1 MGLAGEPAGSVTV
14 RPAGTADWGAVRDLC
29 CLTANAGNPIERPRW
44 PFFAELWIGPYQ
56 RIVPEW
62 TYVAE
67 VAGQVVGYLT
77 GCPDT
82 VAFRRARPLRCTAPL
97 LLRVAA
103 GRFGWGSDPRRFVRR
118 TLRREQGPEERLLAR
133 LPAGF
138 LVDYPAHLHVNA
150 AAGWRG
156 RVVGR
161 RLIERYVGDLRA
173 RRVRGVHLFCGAAAR
188 GFYLRLG
195 FEELGSLPLRSG
207 AGIHALGRRL

>member
-1 MGLAGEPAGSVTV
+1 MGLAAGPAGSMTV

-29 CLTANAGNPIERPRW
+29 CLTANAGSPIERPRW

-82 VAFRRARPLRCTAPL
+82 AAFRRVRLLHFTGPL

-103 GRFGWGSDPRRFVRR
+103 GRFGWSPDPRRFVRR
-118 TLRREQGPEERLLAR
+118 TLRREQGPEECLLGR
-133 LPAGF
+133 LPVDF
-138 LVDYPAHLHVNA
+138 LVDYPAHLHVNV
-150 AAGWRG
+150 AAGRRG
-156 RVVGR
+156 QGVGR
-161 RLIERYVGDLRA
+161 RLIERYVRDLGA
-173 RRVRGVHLFCGAAAR
+173 GRVRGVHLFCGAAAR

-207 AGIHALGRRL
+207 AAIHALGRRL